1 MKLNYVLSLIMLLAI
16 HVQMA
21 AIDVTFVLDMNGVAV
36 DYTTPEVNGQF
47 NNWCGA
53 CAPMSDED
61 GDGIWELVID
71 LEPGTYEYKF
81 SADNWNEQETLV
93 SGMECTI
100 TTGAFVNRILTVEA
114 APIVLP
120 TVCWGLCVPCGE
132 GPTVTNVTF
141 KVDMSQVTETFTTP
155 EINGTFNDWCGGCAL
170 MTDED
175 GDNVW
180 EITISI
186 VGDSA
191 EYKYAADVW
200 NIQEELTEGAFCT
213 ITTDGFTNRYLELT
227 GGELE
232 LEIVCW
238 GSCQGCIVNV
248 EESDLLGKAKI
259 YPNPTQDAF
268 RIDGIEKAVDL
279 EVYGLDGRMLLN
291 LNQVRNGQ
299 LVSVSALPAG
309 CYIVRI
315 LTQHSQ
321 SSRILRVD

>member
-1 MKLNYVLSLIMLLAI
+1 MKLNYVFSLLTLLAI
-16 HVQMA
+16 QLQVA
-21 AIDVTFVLDMNGVAV
+21 AVDVTFVLDMNGVAV

-47 NNWCGA
+47 NNWCGS

-61 GDGIWELVID
+61 GDGVWELVIALD
-71 LEPGTYEYKF
+71 PGTYEYKF

-114 APIVLP
+114 DPIVLP

-132 GPTVTNVTF
+132 GPTVTNVVF
-141 KVDMSQVTETFTTP
+141 QVDMSEVTEAFTTP

-170 MTDED
+170 MVDDNGD
-175 GDNVW
+175 GIW
-180 EITISI
+180 QITISI
-186 VGDSA
+186 VGESA
-191 EYKYAADVW
+191 EYKFAADTW
-200 NIQEELTEGAFCT
+200 NIQEDLTEGSPCT
-213 ITTDGFTNRYLELT
+213 ITTDGFTNRFIELT

-232 LEIVCW
+232 LPPVCW
-238 GSCQGCIVNV
+238 GSCAECVTSV
-248 EESDLLGKAKI
+248 EESDLLNEAQI
-259 YPNPTQDAF
+259 YPNPTQEAF
-268 RIDGIEKAVDL
+268 RIDGIQNAVDL

-315 LTQHSQ
+315 LTPESQ